1 MSLRTIVSA
10 AISQYRLLHHYV
22 PHNDNNVIYRF
33 LNMFV
38 NLNCNFSLFINKI
51 ELATAAIT
59 KILPSPLSKVNRY
72 FGLPIVFE
80 RKVKTENAKTNN
92 NKMLPSLNFSLRKKC
107 KSRKNIRIKRIV
119 KTSSFPKTNHVP
131 KEKIRDPTLT
141 PKEIAPKNESENIS
155 KILSI
160 TDIFLTPQISNN
172 PVIRPATAPKRD
184 NPG

>member
-80 RKVKTENAKTNN
+80 RKVKTENAKT
-92 NKMLPSLNFSLRKKC
+92 
-107 KSRKNIRIKRIV
+107 
-119 KTSSFPKTNHVP
+119 
-131 KEKIRDPTLT
+131 
-141 PKEIAPKNESENIS
+141 KNESENIS